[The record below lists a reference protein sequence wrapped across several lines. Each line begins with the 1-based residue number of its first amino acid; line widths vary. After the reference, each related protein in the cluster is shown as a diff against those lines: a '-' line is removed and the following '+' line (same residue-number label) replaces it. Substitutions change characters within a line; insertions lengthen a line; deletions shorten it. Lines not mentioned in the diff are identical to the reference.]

1 MHFINKMEEFVPFDR
16 LSTVLNYIVVLSSLV
31 FLLIIV
37 VTEKKDI
44 IFGFKGKDK
53 VWQFLEFS
61 GIVWLVLF
69 PAAIASSLL
78 GQQVDP
84 VLLAA
89 LDVIYI
95 VNIGGKAYHKKL
107 ENDKQENDNKSN
119 STEYRKESKVVTTG
133 SNPSNIE

>member
-1 MHFINKMEEFVPFDR
+1 MEEFVPFDR

>member
-1 MHFINKMEEFVPFDR
+1 MEEFVPFDR

-119 STEYRKESKVVTTG
+119 RTEYRKESKVVTTG